1 MAGDARSS
9 LKLVGGNKHLRPLP
23 KNRRA
28 PPWPP
33 LRVVGVDYVPPTVSA
48 PQVPIA
54 MPRTGARGGPTW
66 GLLWAVGF
74 VVALAQG
81 IEQAL
86 AAYYG

>member
-1 MAGDARSS
+1 MAGEGRSN
-9 LKLVGGNKHLRPLP
+9 LKLVGGNKHLRPMP
-23 KNRRA
+23 KSRRV

-48 PQVPIA
+48 PQPLIA
-54 MPRTGARGGPTW
+54 AAKTDGGRRPTW
-66 GLLWAVGF
+66 GLLWAAGF

-81 IEQAL
+81 IEQAI